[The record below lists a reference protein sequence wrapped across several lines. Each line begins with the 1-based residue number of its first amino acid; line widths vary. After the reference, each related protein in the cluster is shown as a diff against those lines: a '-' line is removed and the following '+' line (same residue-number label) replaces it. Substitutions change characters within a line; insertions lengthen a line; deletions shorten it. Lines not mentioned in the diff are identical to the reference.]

1 MWKDVEWKFVVQ
13 DTNHIFN
20 ITTYSGAFPNRAN
33 GGSLSLN
40 VMELLSIP
48 RTKEGLTVISG
59 SLMKQNFSYGRVQ
72 VVTVLAPYVSEE
84 EHEQLKRE
92 EEERRKELNRK
103 PNLLGFINI
112 VSIHAE
118 EMTQIYDLFPNCPRT
133 IMKYGQWE
141 NTTPILELAGD
152 EAIWDDLAWVNI
164 PIIEKTELYA
174 MVISGNEPI
183 GIMSIKSE
191 DLINLIP
198 DQFGYVTISND
209 LIDGN
214 VYKGKININAQ
225 IQKIDR
231 EARKADKNVD
241 FKGSLLEYSVVDDD
255 SLFELD
261 QQSTSIAEESF
272 MHKNGLSMSTPTPL
286 MTKTIILDGIY
297 LTPFFSLLYSY
308 HYYY

>member
-1 MWKDVEWKFVVQ
+1 
-13 DTNHIFN
+13 
-20 ITTYSGAFPNRAN
+20 
-33 GGSLSLN
+33 
-40 VMELLSIP
+40 
-48 RTKEGLTVISG
+48 
-59 SLMKQNFSYGRVQ
+59 

-84 EHEQLKRE
+84 EHERLKRE
-92 EEERRKELNRK
+92 EEERQRELNRK

-118 EMTQIYDLFPNCPRT
+118 DMTQIYDLFPNCPRT
-133 IMKYGQWE
+133 IMKFGQWE
-141 NTTPILELAGD
+141 STTVVLDLAGE
-152 EAIWDDLAWVNI
+152 EAIWTDLGWVNI
-164 PIIEKTELYA
+164 PVIEKSELYA

-198 DQFGYVTISND
+198 DQFGYVTISSD

-214 VYKGKININAQ
+214 VYKGKISINAQ
-225 IQKIDR
+225 LQIIDR

-261 QQSTSIAEESF
+261 GQTASVAEDSF

-286 MTKTIILDGIY
+286 MTKTIILDGTILLLIY
-297 LTPFFSLLYSY
+297 LS
-308 HYYY
+308 YYYYYTYSHSQLLFLI